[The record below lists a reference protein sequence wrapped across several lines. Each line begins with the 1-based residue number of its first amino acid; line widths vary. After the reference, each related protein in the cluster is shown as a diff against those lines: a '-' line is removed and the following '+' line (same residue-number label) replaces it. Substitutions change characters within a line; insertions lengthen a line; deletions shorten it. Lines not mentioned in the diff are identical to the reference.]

1 MPKQIQPLSISPR
14 RQNMVIDDELT
25 HGIEFT
31 QAAKSGNV
39 LILYWIPKS
48 DRLFRWDGRWIAI
61 KPGTISAQKKQ
72 FLSETKHR

>member
-1 MPKQIQPLSISPR
+1 
-14 RQNMVIDDELT
+14 MVIDDELT

-48 DRLFRWDGRWIAI
+48 DRLYRWLDGKWIAI
-61 KPGTISAQKKQ
+61 KSEAITLKKKQ